1 MFVSKVDISSPSFE
15 TNKKDNEALLRKM
28 DLLLERAAQTSEKR
42 RDVFEKR
49 NQLSPRERLG
59 ALLDPGLPFLELFNM
74 AGYCVDDPDPET
86 SIPGSSLIG
95 GIGYVSGV
103 KCLIYIDAVSYTHL
117 TLPTKRIV

>member
-15 TNKKDNEALLRKM
+15 TNKKENEALLRKM

-95 GIGYVSGV
+95 GIGYVSGILS
-103 KCLIYIDAVSYTHL
+103 LIHI
-117 TLPTKRIV
+117 